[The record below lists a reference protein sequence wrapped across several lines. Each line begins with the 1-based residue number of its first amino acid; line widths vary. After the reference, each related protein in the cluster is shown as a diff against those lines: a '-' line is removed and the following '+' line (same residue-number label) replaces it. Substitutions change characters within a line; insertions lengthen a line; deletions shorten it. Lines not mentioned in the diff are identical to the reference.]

1 MVTFVM
7 ESFHLSRIQSHSTMK
22 TTFSWYFP
30 RRFIRNY
37 GNDLSSPVI
46 LKVCSGA
53 KWEVELVKHDGE
65 IWLQNGWKEFQ
76 KYYSLAHG
84 SFLVFEY
91 DQGNCDFNVII
102 FDKSATEIDYPV
114 SIINGDTNYEPN
126 PEKAESNVS
135 VEILTH
141 FSPSLKTRKKS
152 PLPFSFSPPNK
163 KIKLEN
169 STGQVEARKGGVSCQ
184 KQTQDEVVDRIKP
197 LNAGEKA
204 KALDKATINFKSKNP
219 FFMIAMQPSYVHLT
233 YQVAIPASFVNKYF
247 NKQCDNA
254 ILSTVDGKSWSVVYN
269 YDVTNRKPRARMSHG
284 WKEFAHENH
293 LQIGDVCV
301 FELIN
306 RAKTTLKVFIFR
318 CIKDEKIN
326 PSPGNSKQLK
336 QEKSSG
342 NRKFMQRHS
351 CLKVLEAANKFT
363 SLNPFFKVKL
373 RASHLEHGCLNLPKG
388 FVIKHTKK
396 SISNIIL
403 QAEGRE
409 WPVKLIFDH
418 SHRGWFSAGWTSFAK
433 ENSLQVGDVCIFEL
447 VNSKTPL
454 LKVSIFRNVE

>member
-1 MVTFVM
+1 MDSCPKSDKEPLM
-7 ESFHLSRIQSHSTMK
+7 SKGKK
-22 TTFSWYFP
+22 THFFKIILDGNIRDGKLYFP

-53 KWEVELVKHDGE
+53 KWEVELVKHDGK

-184 KQTQDEVVDRIKP
+184 KQTRDEVVDIIKP

-204 KALDKATINFKSKNP
+204 K
-219 FFMIAMQPSYVHLT
+219 
-233 YQVAIPASFVNKYF
+233 
-247 NKQCDNA
+247 
-254 ILSTVDGKSWSVVYN
+254 
-269 YDVTNRKPRARMSHG
+269 
-284 WKEFAHENH
+284 
-293 LQIGDVCV
+293 
-301 FELIN
+301 
-306 RAKTTLKVFIFR
+306 
-318 CIKDEKIN
+318 
-326 PSPGNSKQLK
+326 
-336 QEKSSG
+336 
-342 NRKFMQRHS
+342 
-351 CLKVLEAANKFT
+351 
-363 SLNPFFKVKL
+363 
-373 RASHLEHGCLNLPKG
+373 NLPKG

-447 VNSKTPL
+447 VNSKTLL
-454 LKVSIFRNVE
+454 LKVSIFRNVSYSHLRFHNCLRMKSDFL

>member
-1 MVTFVM
+1 MDSCPKSDK
-7 ESFHLSRIQSHSTMK
+7 ESLMSKGKK
-22 TTFSWYFP
+22 THFFKIILDGNIRDGKLYFP

-184 KQTQDEVVDRIKP
+184 KQTQDE
-197 LNAGEKA
+197 
-204 KALDKATINFKSKNP
+204 
-219 FFMIAMQPSYVHLT
+219 
-233 YQVAIPASFVNKYF
+233 AIPASFVNKYF